1 MTLLSTEASSVTVL
15 DPVLYDSGWTQI
27 KGTGAHTDVNILKGL
42 DADAIVYIYG
52 KKFHTTLFEDWRVQI
67 NYREPTAFAVAN
79 TSFGWRRTYDKGR
92 QGDNSGST
100 FIPNATYEAVVN
112 ITDLTNSSTKPPLMQ
127 NTTGFDLMKGNEL
140 RLHAQNTASTSDGV
154 EYRIVAIRSDGLQMV
169 KR

>member
-1 MTLLSTEASSVTVL
+1 MTLLSTEAVTVTVV

-52 KKFHTTLFEDWRVQI
+52 KKFHTTLFEDWRVEI
-67 NYREPTAFAVAN
+67 NYREPTDFTHSNNFA
-79 TSFGWRRTYDKGR
+79 WRRTYDKGR
-92 QGDNSGST
+92 VGESSGET
-100 FIPNATYEAVVN
+100 FIPNATYEAVIN
-112 ITDLTNSSTKPPLMQ
+112 TTSLTNSSSEHPLMQ

-140 RLHAQNTASTSDGV
+140 RLHAQNTASTSDGI

>member
-67 NYREPTAFAVAN
+67 NYREPTDFTN
-79 TSFGWRRTYDKGR
+79 DNNFGWRRTYDKGR
-92 QGDNSGST
+92 QADAGGST
-100 FIPNATYEAVVN
+100 FIANATYEAVINTTV
-112 ITDLTNSSTKPPLMQ
+112 LTNSTAKLPLIQ

-140 RLHAQNTASTSDGV
+140 RLHAQNTASTSDGI